1 MKPKSTFPA
10 FIVLVTVILFNC
22 QTKYQFEQYPYQA
35 TKVAVGNSGML
46 VSPHPLSSQVGV
58 EILRKGGNAIDA
70 AIAVQFAMAVVY
82 PRAGNLGGGGFMV
95 IRLANGDHDALDYRE
110 KAPLAATRN
119 MYLDSSGNVIP
130 DLSRAGILAVGVPGT
145 VAGMVA
151 AHQKYGR
158 LKFNEL
164 VKPAVQLAKIGFG
177 VTQSE
182 ANRLNSFKEQFIQHN
197 STNIPFVKEKWSAGD
212 LLIQPELANVLARIM
227 AKGKAGFYQGP
238 TANSIVKVMEAKNGL
253 ITYDDLSQ
261 YQPAWRKTVSGFYRD
276 HQIISMP
283 PASSGGVALLQMLK
297 MVENYPLSKYGIHS
311 VASMHLMAEAERRA
325 FADRAEFLGDMDF
338 YEVPLDSLLNENYLK
353 LRMKNFNEENAT
365 VSKSVHAG
373 DFSISKE
380 SYETTHTSVIDS
392 EGNAVSVTTTLNSNY
407 GCKVMAAGF
416 FLNNEMDDF
425 SAKPGVPNQFGLLGA
440 EANAIQP
447 GKRMLSSMTPTI
459 VLKKNKPFL
468 ILGTPGGSTIITS
481 VFQVIV
487 NVIDFGLDLPEAVET
502 ARFHH
507 QWLPDRILV
516 EREKFPPHILDSL
529 RNKGHQIDEARTL
542 GMVKAIQVFDDG
554 SYQGVGDY
562 RNPDDDARG
571 F

>member
-10 FIVLVTVILFNC
+10 FIVLVTVILFDC

-238 TANSIVKVMEAKNGL
+238 TANSIVKVMEAKSGL

-373 DFSISKE
+373 DFSIGKE